1 MAAQSEIATIEKL
14 AGGDNY
20 FFWKVMIEAM
30 IYEKD
35 WSEVILKA
43 PIEESRKTKWKK
55 MNQHVIN
62 LILCINLIL

>member
-43 PIEESRKTKWKK
+43 STKEQK
-55 MNQHVIN
+55 N
-62 LILCINLIL
+62 LEKLNGRRRTSMLSVLSFEL